1 MCPHSSVY
9 TFHTG
14 LLTFLTT
21 CVENSYSDASRD
33 SIQSQLMYNVQLLC
47 SQPIQLTAHCQKFDL
62 LSMESMSADVFTLQ
76 LCYCMYTAPL
86 FADNLQNKCPKIVI
100 CCLQQIVETLLIGC
114 EHSHDLCT
122 TDAPMPMHS
131 LLLSQLKC
139 FTSERNP
146 YIDWTGL
153 SHLTTLPFSLSSPSC
168 PSPSAPS
175 LASSPFPSPLLLS
188 FLSLSL
194 PSYPLLPSPLFSSS
208 LRCMC
213 TRRLAQ
219 LVSRLRSP
227 VPRCHLLT
235 WPARNE
241 PR

>member
-1 MCPHSSVY
+1 
-9 TFHTG
+9 
-14 LLTFLTT
+14 
-21 CVENSYSDASRD
+21 
-33 SIQSQLMYNVQLLC
+33 MYNRC
-47 SQPIQLTAHCQKFDL
+47 S
-62 LSMESMSADVFTLQ
+62 
-76 LCYCMYTAPL
+76 
-86 FADNLQNKCPKIVI
+86 
-100 CCLQQIVETLLIGC
+100 
-114 EHSHDLCT
+114 
-122 TDAPMPMHS
+122 MPMHS

-146 YIDWTGL
+146 YTDWTGL

-175 LASSPFPSPLLLS
+175 LASSPFSSPLLLS
-188 FLSLSL
+188 SISFFPPSPFLSLSSPSFLPLPSFPSPFLLSSLSLSL

-235 WPARNE
+235 WLARNE